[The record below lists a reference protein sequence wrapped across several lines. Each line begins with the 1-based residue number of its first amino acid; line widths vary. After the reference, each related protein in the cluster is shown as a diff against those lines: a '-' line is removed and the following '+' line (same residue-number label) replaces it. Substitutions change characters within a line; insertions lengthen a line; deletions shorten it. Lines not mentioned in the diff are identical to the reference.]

1 MKTIKVLLVD
11 DHALFRSG
19 MRWLLSLYDDIAV
32 VGEAGNGEDALDQIA
47 TTTPDVILMDVDLPG
62 AGGVAT
68 TARIRAAYPHCH
80 VLLLSGYQR
89 YAAAGLQAGARGYVL
104 KHADED
110 EIATAIRTVSQGG
123 VYLQP
128 EIQAMMVEMVA
139 NGTRLPFSERE
150 TAILRL
156 VAQGQ
161 GNREIG
167 DVLGLSERR
176 VKQHMTSI
184 LERLD
189 AHDRAHA
196 VAIAMQQ
203 GLI

>member
-1 MKTIKVLLVD
+1 MKIITVLLVD

-19 MRWLLSLYDDIAV
+19 MRWLLSLYDDFAV
-32 VGEAGNGEDALDQIA
+32 VGEAGTGEDALGQIA
-47 TTTPDVILMDVDLPG
+47 ATSPDVVLMDVDLPG

-68 TARIRAAYPHCH
+68 TAHIRAAYPHCR

-104 KHADED
+104 KHAEES
-110 EIATAIRTVSQGG
+110 EIAAAIRTIYQGG

-128 EIQAMMVEMVA
+128 EIQTLMVEMVSSGA
-139 NGTRLPFSERE
+139 RHPFSERE
-150 TAILRL
+150 IAILRL
-156 VAQGQ
+156 VAKGA

-167 DVLGLSERR
+167 DALGLSERR
-176 VKQHMTSI
+176 VKQHISD
-184 LERLD
+184 LLDRLD
-189 AHDRAHA
+189 ANDRAHA